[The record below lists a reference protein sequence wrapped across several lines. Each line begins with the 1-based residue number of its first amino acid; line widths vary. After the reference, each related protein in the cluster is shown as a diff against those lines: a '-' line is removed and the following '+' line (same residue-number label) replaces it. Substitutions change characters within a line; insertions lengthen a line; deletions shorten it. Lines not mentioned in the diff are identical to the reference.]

1 MQLRNSD
8 SPYVRISMVL
18 ISIVL
23 SLLLLYLGKDLFVPL
38 LLAFFIAVF
47 LSPLCKWLEKLK
59 LGRTLSAVISLL
71 LFVFIITAIIIL
83 IGKQF
88 GQFFKVMPA
97 LEQKLNDITQNI
109 ENYLEYRL
117 DINTATQLSYIKES
131 INMLLSS
138 AGNTFEGFI
147 GLAIT
152 IVLFLF
158 FTFYILS
165 FRSLLIKFILS
176 FFGEENKKK
185 VSETTDLLRSM
196 INNYIKGLMIE
207 MMIVFLLAYI
217 LLLIFGIKYALL
229 MAVFAAILNII
240 PYIGIYTAT
249 FINIL
254 IALATG
260 TNTQGLEVGC
270 IFLAIHLV
278 DSNIIL
284 PRIVGSRVK
293 INPLITL
300 IAVVVGEL
308 LWGIPGMF
316 LFIPLC
322 AIFRIISD
330 KVPALKS
337 WAILIGEEEKP
348 KIKRI
353 AAKHNAD

>member
-1 MQLRNSD
+1 
-8 SPYVRISMVL
+8 
-18 ISIVL
+18 
-23 SLLLLYLGKDLFVPL
+23 
-38 LLAFFIAVF
+38 
-47 LSPLCKWLEKLK
+47 
-59 LGRTLSAVISLL
+59 
-71 LFVFIITAIIIL
+71 
-83 IGKQF
+83 
-88 GQFFKVMPA
+88 
-97 LEQKLNDITQNI
+97 
-109 ENYLEYRL
+109 
-117 DINTATQLSYIKES
+117 
-131 INMLLSS
+131 
-138 AGNTFEGFI
+138 
-147 GLAIT
+147 
-152 IVLFLF
+152 
-158 FTFYILS
+158 
-165 FRSLLIKFILS
+165 
-176 FFGEENKKK
+176 
-185 VSETTDLLRSM
+185 
-196 INNYIKGLMIE
+196 
-207 MMIVFLLAYI
+207 
-217 LLLIFGIKYALL
+217 
-229 MAVFAAILNII
+229 LNII